1 MTAKTM
7 TTNNTQDSSQV
18 LSATPNPS
26 RFINIDRDGARLY
39 AEVANTDGECECV
52 PCEMAGTKRVW
63 ECNALSCTKFI
74 CHVWTIKVSGSEDGH
89 WCSKAR
95 LKYFKDLDLN

>member
-7 TTNNTQDSSQV
+7 TTNNTQDSCQV
-18 LSATPNPS
+18 VPSTPNTI
-26 RFINIDRDGARLY
+26 RFINIERVGARVC

-52 PCEMAGTKRVW
+52 TCGTAGTKRVW
-63 ECNALSCTKFI
+63 VFNALSCTNFI
-74 CHVWTIKVSGSEDGH
+74 CHVWSIKVSVYEDGH
-89 WCSKAR
+89 WCGKVC